1 MFFLYVFF
9 SNIHCTWPSAT
20 KTHTKVIKMFI
31 AGADHLI
38 LMEGW
43 GGKLCQDRLFIFSMS
58 SARKF
63 IYMYTKTR
71 IFSFNFKSQKKLKQQ
86 NFFLNPQIRGGGRS
100 MRGE

>member
-1 MFFLYVFF
+1 
-9 SNIHCTWPSAT
+9 
-20 KTHTKVIKMFI
+20 MFI
-31 AGADHLI
+31 GGADHLI

-71 IFSFNFKSQKKLKQQ
+71 IFSFNFKSKKKLKTAI
-86 NFFLNPQIRGGGRS
+86 FFFKSPNTGVGAQYEG
-100 MRGE
+100 